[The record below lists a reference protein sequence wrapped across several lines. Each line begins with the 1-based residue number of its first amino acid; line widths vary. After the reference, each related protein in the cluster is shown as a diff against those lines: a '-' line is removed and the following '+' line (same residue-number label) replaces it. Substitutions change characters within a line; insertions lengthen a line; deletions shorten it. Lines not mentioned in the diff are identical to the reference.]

1 MTFSLEQQLYVYV
14 PRLALAV
21 ILSGIIGWER
31 ETEGKAAGFRTHM
44 LFGLGTCL
52 FMLLGIEIAQA
63 ALDIPEQVARVFAG
77 LVQGIGFLG
86 AGVIL
91 REAGEVRGLTTAA
104 GIWAVAAVSVSV
116 ALGAYLLAIIAAA
129 LMLIAL
135 RLLKRPEIALEQRR
149 RHRVARRRDADFE

>member
-1 MTFSLEQQLYVYV
+1 MMFEIEQQLYVYL

-31 ETEGKAAGFRTHM
+31 ETEGKAAGFRTHL
-44 LFGLGTCL
+44 LFGMGTCL
-52 FMLLGIEIAQA
+52 FTLLGIEIAQTA
-63 ALDIPEQVARVFAG
+63 VDPSEEVARIFAG

-104 GIWAVAAVSVSV
+104 GIWAVAAMSVSV
-116 ALGAYLLAIIAAA
+116 AVGAYLLAVITAA
-129 LMLIAL
+129 LILIAL
-135 RLLKRPEIALEQRR
+135 RLLKKPEIALEKNR
-149 RHRVARRRDADFE
+149 RHRVARRRDTDFE